1 VCVRACGGADRGIA
15 GAKLYELKPP
25 GLEGR
30 FFGGVTRGP
39 DAELSPSSGTMSKRS
54 GDHPGDADDDEQSVK
69 SHKTNGSADTDDSE
83 LQTAVGEGMLFKED
97 NYLTSA
103 NLCRW
108 VIDYKE
114 IALGKQVRSISSFSH
129 AVVTVRVVSCRVWSC

>member
-1 VCVRACGGADRGIA
+1 
-15 GAKLYELKPP
+15 
-25 GLEGR
+25 
-30 FFGGVTRGP
+30 
-39 DAELSPSSGTMSKRS
+39 MSKRS

-69 SHKTNGSADTDDSE
+69 SHKTTGSADTDDNE

-114 IALGKQVRSISSFSH
+114 IALGKQVR
-129 AVVTVRVVSCRVWSC
+129 